1 MSESKGNGF
10 ALDEDVKRE
19 IESAGG
25 ESDLMGAWV
34 TDKQG
39 GDKLPLVENWLPDS
53 HEWQGKTHVNDR
65 EARLFAIARNLTHAY
80 PEIRNMEPF
89 ISGLFRDLEMYL
101 TSRDGLSREQQM
113 RVLMSMFGGRID
125 DDETRGMLMG
135 MLGAGGDDDD

>member
-1 MSESKGNGF
+1 MSKQGNGF
-10 ALDEDVKRE
+10 ALDDDVKSE

-39 GDKLPLVENWLPDS
+39 GDKLPLVENWLPDND
-53 HEWQGKTHVNDR
+53 EWQGKTVVNDR
-65 EARLFAIARNLTHAY
+65 EARLFAIARNLTRAY
-80 PEIRNMEPF
+80 PEIQSMDPF

-113 RVLMSMFGGRID
+113 RVLMSMFGGSID

-135 MLGAGGDDDD
+135 MLGAGNDDDD